1 MDSLIL
7 FSYFS
12 SSSTTTTYL
21 LKFDHSFSVQGVC
34 GVMKDPLLGF
44 LKAKGIQCK
53 CTIRNKDIILENAWS
68 HYLEKV
74 GSITKIKLS
83 WYLDLRLSTMNKR
96 NKQAKSEITT
106 FSDK

>member
-1 MDSLIL
+1 MNSLIL
-7 FSYFS
+7 FSSFS

-34 GVMKDPLLGF
+34 GVVKDPLLGF
-44 LKAKGIQCK
+44 LKAKGVQHK

-68 HYLEKV
+68 YYLEKV

-83 WYLDLRLSTMNKR
+83 W
-96 NKQAKSEITT
+96 
-106 FSDK
+106 

>member
-44 LKAKGIQCK
+44 LKAKG
-53 CTIRNKDIILENAWS
+53 
-68 HYLEKV
+68 V
-74 GSITKIKLS
+74 
-83 WYLDLRLSTMNKR
+83 
-96 NKQAKSEITT
+96 
-106 FSDK
+106 